1 MGGAKNYVVQNPE
14 FSELRSPPS
23 SYHFISKRKGAPLP
37 YTKIVGSSDI
47 NPFSHMT
54 T

>member
-14 FSELRSPPS
+14 FSEPRSPPS
-23 SYHFISKRKGAPLP
+23 SYHFISKRNGAPLP
-37 YTKIVGSSDI
+37 YTKIVGPSDI
-47 NPFSHMT
+47 NPLSHMT